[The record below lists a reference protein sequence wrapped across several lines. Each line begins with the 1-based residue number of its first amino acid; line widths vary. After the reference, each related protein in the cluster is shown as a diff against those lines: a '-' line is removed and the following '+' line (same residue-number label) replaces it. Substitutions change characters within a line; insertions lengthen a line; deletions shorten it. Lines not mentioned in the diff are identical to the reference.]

1 MTSDLRQQLSQ
12 ALLTATSGYPA
23 GLPLPPGVVLDALW
37 PLIESALAQA
47 HATIE
52 RMAVDAEAHH
62 VVLAQ
67 ARREALEDAIVMLR
81 PLRKFAVSVMTV
93 EEKAAAFDELCA
105 ASAPPAL
112 AAEHPWIGSMP
123 DAPQPDEPD
132 EHDLERMDADAF
144 TRAAASVPK
153 ERKK

>member
-1 MTSDLRQQLSQ
+1 MTLDLRQQ
-12 ALLTATSGYPA
+12 
-23 GLPLPPGVVLDALW
+23 
-37 PLIESALAQA
+37 IETFVREYVDENCRDGAAAEL
-47 HATIE
+47 E
-52 RMAVDAEAHH
+52 RLV
-62 VVLAQ
+62 AQ

-112 AAEHPWIGSMP
+112 AAEHPWIGSMS

-153 ERKK
+153 E

>member
-1 MTSDLRQQLSQ
+1 MIPEPPPELNGMEVAAWD
-12 ALLTATSGYPA
+12 SGY
-23 GLPLPPGVVLDALW
+23 
-37 PLIESALAQA
+37 
-47 HATIE
+47 E
-52 RMAVDAEAHH
+52 RG
-62 VVLAQ
+62 
-67 ARREALEDAIVMLR
+67 RREALEDAIVMLR

-112 AAEHPWIGSMP
+112 AAEHPWIGSMS

-153 ERKK
+153 EQP